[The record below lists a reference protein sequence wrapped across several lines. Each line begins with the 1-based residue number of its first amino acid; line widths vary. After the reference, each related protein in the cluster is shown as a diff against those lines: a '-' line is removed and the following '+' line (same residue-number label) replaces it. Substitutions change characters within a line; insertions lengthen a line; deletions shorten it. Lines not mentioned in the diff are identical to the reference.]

1 MRSGC
6 GWRVAVADDRTS
18 VCLVCRDQLEQS
30 ASQPGWSSL
39 HVRVPEDPPG
49 SSLSMELP
57 MLACVSSARPFLR
70 LAAPALVMMAI
81 AVPGHAATSNAKRTV
96 LQFESM
102 LRDEDQKPVSGIF
115 PMQFELHKPKAKN
128 AFWKEKHWVAID
140 NGHYTMQLGLTTSL
154 PKGLDPKTA
163 IIAVSI
169 VGVGKIL
176 EEPLAGD
183 ASLAEVEESR
193 GAVGAGGKRI
203 VPYAEKSGFAYESER
218 STVADRLGQWT
229 AKTLQEALDALEKRK
244 VKVKPS
250 KSTHMLTSVG
260 GAGGTPFEAICP
272 SGMVAVGIRGGAG
285 IYIDNM
291 QVVCAPLE

>member
-1 MRSGC
+1 MIVHTPRF
-6 GWRVAVADDRTS
+6 RPLLRAVGLTMVLCLCALPSFAAGKAAGTS
-18 VCLVCRDQLEQS
+18 
-30 ASQPGWSSL
+30 
-39 HVRVPEDPPG
+39 
-49 SSLSMELP
+49 
-57 MLACVSSARPFLR
+57 
-70 LAAPALVMMAI
+70 
-81 AVPGHAATSNAKRTV
+81 KRTV
-96 LQFESM
+96 LQFEST

-128 AFWKEKHWVAID
+128 VFWKEKHWVAID
-140 NGHYTMQLGLTTSL
+140 NGHYALQLGLSTAL

-163 IIAVSI
+163 VMAVSI
-169 VGVGKIL
+169 VGVGKVL

-193 GAVGAGGKRI
+193 GSAAASGGKRI
-203 VPYAEKSGFAYESER
+203 VPYAEKSGFAYEAER
-218 STVADRLGQWT
+218 ATITDRFGQWT

-272 SGMVAVGIRGGAG
+272 AGMVVVGIRGGAG
-285 IYIDNM
+285 IYIDNL